1 MNRRTRSPLVAVFL
15 LLTAAPAAAAPIA
28 IHAHRGGTVTNG
40 RPDFAEETLA
50 TYTNAASDGF
60 VLEVD
65 AKLTKDGVPVAIHD
79 ATLDRTTTCS
89 GEVRSYTLAA
99 LRACKPDLLG
109 SPGSPLRTRRVRP
122 SESIATIAQVLK
134 LARETGA
141 TVNLEIK
148 NLPTDPDY
156 DPTPA
161 YANRVM
167 DVVLASHIPRAQLI
181 VQSFIPANL
190 DVAKRRLRGVAT
202 SLLTLGSSTDAID
215 AARTSGYAWIS
226 PQWPLP
232 AGYVT
237 RAHSLGR
244 RVVPFTLD
252 KAAEVRAAG
261 RAGVDALIT
270 DDPFMAA
277 RALGFHSFHALFAHV
292 RDVPHGLRVH
302 GGFVRPR
309 GLSKRQACNGFVT
322 VRLVSRTRTV
332 ATSRVRLSRRC
343 EFDAALH
350 VRRGAPR
357 RLRMSIR
364 FEGNAAVLPHVLGPL
379 GFAR

>member
-1 MNRRTRSPLVAVFL
+1 MLGRALFVVACL
-15 LLTAAPAAAAPIA
+15 LLAAAPAAAAPIA
-28 IHAHRGGTVTNG
+28 IHAHRGGTVTGG
-40 RPDFAEETLA
+40 RPDFAEETLV
-50 TYTNAASDGF
+50 TYGTAAAEGF

-65 AKLTKDGVPVAIHD
+65 AKLTKDRVPVAIHD

-99 LRACKPDLLG
+99 LRRCKPDILG
-109 SPGSPLRTRRVRP
+109 SPGSGLPTRRITP
-122 SESIATIAQVLK
+122 SGSIATIAQVLK

-167 DVVLASHIPRAQLI
+167 DVVRTSHIPRAQLI
-181 VQSFIPANL
+181 IQSFIPANL
-190 DVAKRRLRGVAT
+190 DVAKRRLPGVAT
-202 SLLTLGSSTDAID
+202 SLLTIGASTDAID
-215 AARTSGYAWIS
+215 QARASGYAWVS

-232 AGYVT
+232 ADYVA
-237 RAHSLGR
+237 RAHALSR

-252 KAAEVRAAG
+252 HVAEVRAAG

-270 DDPFMAA
+270 DDPHMAA
-277 RALGFHSFHALFAHV
+277 KALGFHSFHALYAHEQRAPRGTRV
-292 RDVPHGLRVH
+292 R
-302 GGFVRPR
+302 GGFVPPR
-309 GLSKRQACNGFVT
+309 GISKRAACNGFVT
-322 VRLVSRTRTV
+322 VRVVSRTRTV
-332 ATSRVRLSRRC
+332 ATSRARMGKAC
-343 EFDAALH
+343 GFDASLP
-350 VRRGAPR
+350 VGRSTLL

-364 FEGNAAVLPHVLGPL
+364 FEGNAAMLPHVLGPL